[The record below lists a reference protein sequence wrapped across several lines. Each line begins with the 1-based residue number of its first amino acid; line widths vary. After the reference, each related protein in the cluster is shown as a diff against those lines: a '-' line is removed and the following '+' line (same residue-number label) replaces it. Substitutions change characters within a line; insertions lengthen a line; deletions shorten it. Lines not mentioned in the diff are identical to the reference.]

1 MTFVHPSEPGD
12 DEPNVPALLIPRAS
26 TVAPPANKTLS
37 GGLSPNLF
45 RREGFT
51 SPPPAGVILNDQ
63 AFINTPFADLP
74 FYFPTLTNPVI
85 GYDGGFNAAALAVNQ
100 FGVIC
105 IMPAYLGMEEFDF
118 ISLVVNGVQVAI
130 HTVTE
135 DEALNGK
142 PIVLFINSIRFIDQA
157 NNTIQAFLTQIG
169 GATDQTKLFNML
181 VDRVLPVSPGLVF
194 GKPYNDEMAPLKFT
208 DPLIEGFGV
217 ITQQQAN
224 NGVEVE
230 IADYPL
236 NRALPQGHW
245 RKEGDIITV
254 SIGGILVSHTVTS
267 FEASG
272 TAPIRF
278 TIYFGTWSQLLDGVY
293 IMEWFVRDK
302 VGNQSPGF
310 SPPRL
315 IQLDRGTSTEPLLP
329 AVFASDSD
337 YDPVRDVDF
346 IDTRLLTSDTPLELS
361 IRNFGY
367 ALGDTVVLLIRG
379 LSADGTATE
388 TTINYPITSIT
399 PIRVY
404 IDLDLDFLLPLA
416 GGRILITYRRVRA
429 GVPDR
434 PSQGALYA
442 IDGEPV
448 EDGLAAPQV
457 LDLDDGA
464 LPTDTNPVRVL
475 VPRYLGQN
483 PNDRIDLIVTGRTA
497 NGTPRY
503 ATYTDMAGSGDILF
517 ELENAFFAELE
528 GGYFVAFYEVNG
540 AAVRPPSK
548 SVTVPV
554 GDANAVLP
562 APWTLQAGPPDFTFD
577 PGVSL
582 ANLNVRVD
590 PNPAIVE
597 GVEVRLIAIGTGPN
611 GSFFSPWFLVDL
623 NWEGSVLP
631 FTVPRVN
638 VLANLNGTM
647 RLYYEVKPATP
658 GAATLQS
665 RDLVISVGMALKLTT
680 PPRVLEATAISPTEA
695 ELNPLHVQPPSPIV
709 VTIRVE
715 YTGMLA
721 SDDVTVHIVGMP
733 GLGEPVIPS
742 KPGVPDAGEN
752 YITFTVLSGF
762 VAAYID
768 SFCEVFFTVTR
779 NGNTVE
785 STRLTMRVTALPSAS
800 LDLVSVPEASSGNV
814 ISVNATNHVQID
826 RWPFFKAGQAVFIEL
841 VHTSG
846 DLELRDGWV
855 VTAEEF
861 AAGRTQNLIPSSYL
875 TPKPDA
881 STLTINAKVSLNG
894 TNLETEAI
902 ALNSRTYTLRA
913 VPPLTIPSD
922 TRTVNLGGWLLGAG
936 FGNNE
941 RAYLGS
947 TRTASGGKPPYVYS
961 SSSGAVTVNSS
972 TGQVNINYTGDATI
986 TVRDQSQPAQTASYR
1001 VQVTGSYQTLRY
1013 VGSAPWWNANAT
1025 GQLLSMSQ
1033 LSSLISRFGSALP
1046 VIQVWTI
1053 HKQSDTAH
1061 YSVYLPSGH
1070 GLDYS
1075 TWSGDAGSLGVFVI

>member
-1 MTFVHPSEPGD
+1 MTFDQTPEPGD
-12 DEPNVPALLIPRAS
+12 DEPNVPALLIPRAL

-329 AVFASDSD
+329 PVFASDSD

-429 GVPDR
+429 GAPDR

-448 EDGLAAPQV
+448 ENGLAAPQV

-503 ATYTDMAGSGDILF
+503 ATYTDMAGIGDILL
-517 ELENAFFAELE
+517 ELENAFFAALE

-554 GDANAVLP
+554 GDAKAVLP
-562 APWTLQAGPPDFTFD
+562 APLTLQAGPPDFTFD
-577 PGVSL
+577 PSISL
-582 ANLNVRVD
+582 ANLNVRVG

-597 GVEVRLIAIGTGPN
+597 GVEVRLIAIGTSPN
-611 GSFFSPWFLVDL
+611 GSFVSPWFLVDR

-752 YITFTVLSGF
+752 YITFTVPSGF
-762 VAAYID
+762 VAAYLD

-785 STRLTMRVTALPSAS
+785 STRLTLRVTALPSAS

-814 ISVNATNHVQID
+814 ISVNATNHVKID
-826 RWPFFKAGQAVFIEL
+826 RWPFFKAGQSVFI
-841 VHTSG
+841 
-846 DLELRDGWV
+846 DLEGSDDLNLRTGQVVTTAEFNAKRTLDLIPKSYLQGHSEGTQISINAFVSLDGTHNKDSALRLLQARYIIKNEGTTRDYTDFRDG
-855 VTAEEF
+855 T
-861 AAGRTQNLIPSSYL
+861 
-875 TPKPDA
+875 
-881 STLTINAKVSLNG
+881 LNG
-894 TNLETEAI
+894 WARGSAGLETVI
-902 ALNSRTYTLRA
+902 RVSSPYVVL
-913 VPPLTIPSD
+913 
-922 TRTVNLGGWLLGAG
+922 
-936 FGNNE
+936 FNN
-941 RAYLGS
+941 
-947 TRTASGGKPPYVYS
+947 TASGTNIYRGNVLTKTLPTISGAAYKFSILARQINTGTTRPSLSLSIGES
-961 SSSGAVTVNSS
+961 SSIQYTLSGNWQAITHHASATSGS
-972 TGQVNINYTGDATI
+972 TLFVVFSNA
-986 TVRDQSQPAQTASYR
+986 ASWDGNDYEF
-1001 VQVTGSYQTLRY
+1001 T
-1013 VGSAPWWNANAT
+1013 N
-1025 GQLLSMSQ
+1025 LL
-1033 LSSLISRFGSALP
+1033 IER
-1046 VIQVWTI
+1046 I
-1053 HKQSDTAH
+1053 
-1061 YSVYLPSGH
+1061 
-1070 GLDYS
+1070 
-1075 TWSGDAGSLGVFVI
+1075 